1 MVLNSKFHG
10 SVILTFLAVRGV
22 LIDFFITWVLIFY
35 VRLVFFFPMIDGLI
49 GFSLSYVG
57 FSYDVDV
64 IVVVFGL
71 SQRLLCW

>member
-1 MVLNSKFHG
+1 M
-10 SVILTFLAVRGV
+10 LTG
-22 LIDFFITWVLIFY
+22 FFITGVLIFY

-64 IVVVFGL
+64 MVVVFGL
-71 SQRLLCW
+71 SQRLLCWQCLSVFVKLLFDMQLGSC